1 MAMNIRLTEFIWTAE
16 LAYVVG
22 LMTTDGTLSPDGRHL
37 TFTSKDRDQVEL
49 VKDLLGLSNKITT
62 NTSTFKPGQ
71 TYWRIQFGNV
81 ALYKWFVSIG
91 LMANKSNVLDAIKVP
106 DSYFFDFLR
115 GHLDGD
121 GTIRVYNDPVYPNS
135 RRLYT
140 VFYAANRLHL
150 EWLQSTIKRLINIE
164 GYIDPGARIWRLTF
178 AKTKSLKLLPC
189 LYHRPDLPCLQRK
202 KDRFAEFLNL

>member
-1 MAMNIRLTEFIWTAE
+1 MPAKLTEFQWTAD

-49 VKDLLGLSNKITT
+49 VKNLLSLSNKITI
-62 NTSTFKPGQ
+62 NTGTFKPSQ

-81 ALYKWFVSIG
+81 ALYKWFVGIG
-91 LMANKSNVLDAIKVP
+91 LMSNKSKVLDAVQVP
-106 DSYFFDFLR
+106 DCYFFDFLR

-121 GTIRVYNDPVYPNS
+121 GTIRAYNDPRYPNS

-140 VFYAANRLHL
+140 VFYAASRFHL
-150 EWLQSTIKRLINIE
+150 EWLQSTINRLINIE
-164 GYIDPGARIWRLTF
+164 GYIAPGTRIWRLTF
-178 AKTKSLKLLPC
+178 AKTKSLKLLPRLC
-189 LYHRPDLPCLQRK
+189 YRPDLPCLQRK
-202 KDRFAEFLNL
+202 RERFAKFLDL

>member
-1 MAMNIRLTEFIWTAE
+1 MTIRLTEFVWSAE

-37 TFTSKDRDQVEL
+37 TFTSKDRGQVEL
-49 VKDLLGLSNKITT
+49 IKNLLGLSNTITT
-62 NTSTFKPGQ
+62 NTSTFNPGQ
-71 TYWRIQFGNV
+71 IYWRIQFGNV

-91 LMANKSNVLDAIKVP
+91 LMSNKSKILDAIKVP
-106 DSYFFDFLR
+106 ESYFFDFLR

-121 GTIRVYNDPVYPNS
+121 GTIRVYNDPDYPNS

-150 EWLQSTIKRLINIE
+150 EWLQSTIQRLINIE

-178 AKTKSLKLLPC
+178 AKAKSAAPMSVLPP
-189 LYHRPDLPCLQRK
+189 RPALPGAQEGSICRI
-202 KDRFAEFLNL
+202 FEPVV